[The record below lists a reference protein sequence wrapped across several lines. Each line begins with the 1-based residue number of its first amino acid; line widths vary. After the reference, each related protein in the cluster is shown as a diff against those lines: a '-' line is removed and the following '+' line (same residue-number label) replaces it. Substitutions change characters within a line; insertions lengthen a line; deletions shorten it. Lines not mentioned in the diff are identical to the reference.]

1 MHTETKDKHDRSL
14 PAPFPPEAHFDAET
28 IEQAKPVER
37 LGWTR
42 FAKSPRFAKSQRGLR
57 VGTAIVV
64 GLMFVVLEI
73 GTLARL
79 NSQINAASAMPENPD
94 AVATTEATSTD
105 ESAAE
110 VSSVPINTPTLA
122 VNEVR
127 RGRIRRQVQPP
138 RVNEFEQLPLTGK
151 PKARRVG
158 VIH

>member
-1 MHTETKDKHDRSL
+1 MHTKTKDKYDRSL

-37 LGWTR
+37 LGGTR
-42 FAKSPRFAKSQRGLR
+42 FAKSRRGLR
-57 VGTAIVV
+57 VGTAMVV

-73 GTLARL
+73 GTMARL
-79 NSQINAASAMPENPD
+79 NSQINAASAMPENSD

-105 ESAAE
+105 ESATE

-122 VNEVR
+122 GNEIR